1 MAKMQT
7 KRKATKSMKNRKS
20 KNCSSKRAQKGA
32 GLFWS
37 SEDEKLYNE
46 LKKQLTGDEYKKF
59 TQYKEHVKTNIKNL
73 IDAASKIDYK
83 EMLKAKISTHIVQK
97 IGNCRGATSRTPIEQ
112 CLQSII
118 PANIN
123 LNDVLNKQIDIMLG
137 STQPQ
142 SRYGY
147 GLS

>member
-1 MAKMQT
+1 MAHT
-7 KRKATKSMKNRKS
+7 KRKCKPTKNKMTRKS
-20 KNCSSKRAQKGA
+20 KNCSSKRAQKGG

-37 SEDEKLYNE
+37 SEDEKLYDE
-46 LKKQLTGDEYKKF
+46 LKSKLSGEEYKKF
-59 TQYKEHVKTNIKNL
+59 TPYKEQIKTNIKNL
-73 IDAASKIDYK
+73 LDAANKINYK
-83 EMLKAKISTHIVQK
+83 EMLKSKISTHIVQK
-97 IGNCRGATSRTPIEQ
+97 IGNCRGAASRTPIEQ

-142 SRYGY
+142 SQYPYGRP
-147 GLS
+147 